1 MNKDRNW
8 DILLIG
14 GASGTGKTKIARQLA
29 TLYGIDLVR
38 VDDFQALL
46 EALTTP
52 ETFPTL
58 HYWSQN
64 PNWKNEGVQNAVQRL
79 INVGQALSPGLSAV
93 VKDHIE
99 ENIPMILEGDFILPE
114 FVASVSSERVKSIF
128 VHEPS
133 KEQIMQNFL
142 AREGDEQEFRAEISH
157 SFGRWLVDQCSKHGI
172 TTIEARPWDN
182 LPNRTIKQ
190 LCSR

>member
-1 MNKDRNW
+1 LNKDRNW

-29 TLYGIDLVR
+29 TLYNIDLVR
-38 VDDFQALL
+38 VDDFQVLL

-64 PNWKNEGVQNAVQRL
+64 HRWKNEGVQNAVQRL

-93 VKDHIE
+93 VKDHVE
-99 ENIPMILEGDFILPE
+99 ENIPMIMEGDFILPE
-114 FVASVSSERVKSIF
+114 FVASVASERVKSVFI
-128 VHEPS
+128 HEPS

-157 SFGRWLVDQCSKHGI
+157 SFGRWLADECSKHSI
-172 TTIEARPWDN
+172 ATFEARPWESLLD
-182 LPNRTIKQ
+182 RVAGYVQK
-190 LCSR
+190 